1 MENQEQAQ
9 VATEE
14 GVAPQATQPELSIND
29 LQNLR
34 GIINVAVKRGAF
46 EAAELTAV
54 GSVYDRLNA
63 FLNAVTPA
71 PQAPAP
77 EQAPEA

>member
-1 MENQEQAQ
+1 MENQEQSQ
-9 VATEE
+9 MPTEE
-14 GVAPQATQPELSIND
+14 GVAPQPELNIND

-46 EAAELTAV
+46 EAAELTPV
-54 GSVYDRLNA
+54 GTVYDRLNA
-63 FLNAVTPA
+63 FLNAVAPA

-77 EQAPEA
+77 EQAPAA